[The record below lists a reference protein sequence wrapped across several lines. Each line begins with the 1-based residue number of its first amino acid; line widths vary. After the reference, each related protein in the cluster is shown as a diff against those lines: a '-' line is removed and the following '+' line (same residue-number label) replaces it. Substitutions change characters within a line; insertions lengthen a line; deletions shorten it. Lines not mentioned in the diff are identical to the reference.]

1 MCCSSSRWDYEAIIA
16 CILYITYVYMCIYFI
31 SIVGYVL
38 GHYMSALKGWSQYF
52 VLLDARERFAVYYDV
67 CLRGCMT
74 HENWAPESPIPTA
87 CQLAFG
93 SLINVKLVLRC
104 QWSSD
109 IDETYGN
116 DDSNHCVQ
124 TDRQTRPDT
133 RPVLKM
139 TLGSKELNFNS
150 SADTH
155 ILCNDPSNQAT
166 RNLWH
171 PSKCNRGRLKINF
184 NV

>member
-116 DDSNHCVQ
+116 DASNMPLILARCWRWHWEV
-124 TDRQTRPDT
+124 
-133 RPVLKM
+133 K
-139 TLGSKELNFNS
+139 NYNINS